1 MIAMLSSK
9 GQITI
14 PVAIRE
20 LLGIKTGDSIDF
32 IFTKNETIEMIPAHT
47 HVQALRGLVPKPKRP
62 VSLSEMDA
70 AIAMGAKDDWLRLT
84 FDHKA
89 VTSPYFKLAK

>member
-32 IFTKNETIEMIPAHT
+32 VFTKNETIEMIPART
-47 HVQALRGLVPKPKRP
+47 PVQTLRGLVPKPKRA

-70 AIAMGAKDDWLRLT
+70 AIATGGEK
-84 FDHKA
+84 
-89 VTSPYFKLAK
+89 

>member
-32 IFTKNETIEMIPAHT
+32 VFTKNETIEMIPART
-47 HVQALRGLVPKPKRP
+47 PVQTLRGLVPKPKRP

-70 AIAMGAKDDWLRLT
+70 AIATGGEK
-84 FDHKA
+84 
-89 VTSPYFKLAK
+89 